1 MIAVARPERDDV
13 TPLTVEVR
21 NDKGQLTTRLHV
33 SGWSSANAVVAAYA
47 KDVGKTTEV
56 VPRTD

>member
-1 MIAVARPERDDV
+1 MARPKRDDV

-21 NDKGQLTTRLHV
+21 NDKGQLTTCLHV
-33 SGWSSANAVVAAYA
+33 NGWSSASAVVSAYA

>member
-1 MIAVARPERDDV
+1 MPKRTPRDDI

-21 NDKGQLTTRLHV
+21 NAEGRVTTHIHV
-33 SGWSSANAVVAAYA
+33 NGWSSANAVTSAYA
-47 KDVGKTTEV
+47 RDEGKTTQV